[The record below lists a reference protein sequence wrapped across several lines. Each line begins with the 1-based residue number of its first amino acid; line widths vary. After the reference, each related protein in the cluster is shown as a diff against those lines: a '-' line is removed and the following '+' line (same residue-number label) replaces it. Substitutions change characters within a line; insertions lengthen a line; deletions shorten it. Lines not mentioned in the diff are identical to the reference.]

1 MKSIQNALVAYS
13 ASKFILACGTAVML
27 FSVGNSFFPGLPDW
41 LSTLIGIAVA
51 FLGVAALDG
60 GWDYLEDLGRADNGQ
75 DNVTLTKAQKGIFL
89 SLGLLGVIGSILVSI
104 LAAPV
109 LSGAVVEDKSGI
121 ASEMDATK
129 EKGDGAYLKVSAQA
143 EQNVARAEKALQAAQ
158 SELAGAEMAAVN
170 EIGGSFAKDW
180 KNGNHWVRTDPS
192 TAGYRKRI
200 KEAKAA
206 AQKRVDSAQKAKE
219 LAEAAYADVLTTGFT
234 ASTATTSVVLEGQG
248 VVLDNWKTSLSRTAN
263 FFVRVDLFAGL
274 LASLICFLLYKT
286 KQLPN
291 ERTVLEL
298 TVKIVKL
305 TGEAFVYALGA
316 GVDAAETS
324 MKGHGI
330 VAHPLPG
337 MPVPAGLPAA
347 PLLPESAPPVI
358 LSLAEGKELERLLL
372 VELGKS
378 IAANDDVLSE
388 RIRAE
393 LDKLARKMDAFVQSS
408 AGQCGQ
414 TGACGT
420 KTNRT
425 KNVRHRA
432 GQTGQKSSAHLS
444 WLSATERARY
454 VRYKNRLIKGKLGP
468 KAKAWFDSVSK
479 NLN

>member
-41 LSTLIGIAVA
+41 LSALIGIAVA

-60 GWDYLEDLGRADNGQ
+60 GWDYLEDLGRAANGQ
-75 DNVTLTKAQKGIFL
+75 DSVSLTKTQKGIFL
-89 SLGLLGVIGSILVSI
+89 TLGLLGVVGSILVSI

-121 ASEMDATK
+121 AAEMDATK
-129 EKGDGAYLKVSAQA
+129 EKGDGAFLKLSEQA
-143 EQNVARAEKALQAAQ
+143 ERNVSRAEKALQAAQ

-170 EIGGSFAKDW
+170 EIGGDFARNW
-180 KNGNHWVRTDPS
+180 KNGNAWVRTAPETS
-192 TAGYRKRI
+192 GYRKRI

-206 AQKRVDSAQKAKE
+206 AQKRVDAAQEAKAQ
-219 LAEAAYADVLTTGFT
+219 AEAAFTDVLTKGFT
-234 ASTATTSVVLEGQG
+234 ASSATTSVVLEGQT

-263 FFVRVDLFAGL
+263 FFVRVDLFAGV

-291 ERTVLEL
+291 DRTVLEL
-298 TVKIVKL
+298 TVKIVRL

-337 MPVPAGLPAA
+337 MPIPAVQFVP
-347 PLLPESAPPVI
+347 PLPVI
-358 LSLAEGKELERLLL
+358 VPPTCCPVEKTESVQPHAATQKRGKYTAGERARMMQLKSAITRYTARQKEGTLTEKGVQTLRMYKLE
-372 VELGKS
+372 K
-378 IAANDDVLSE
+378 AALQ
-388 RIRAE
+388 A
-393 LDKLARKMDAFVQSS
+393 KAK
-408 AGQCGQ
+408 
-414 TGACGT
+414 
-420 KTNRT
+420 NRT
-425 KNVRHRA
+425 K
-432 GQTGQKSSAHLS
+432 
-444 WLSATERARY
+444 
-454 VRYKNRLIKGKLGP
+454 
-468 KAKAWFDSVSK
+468 
-479 NLN
+479 